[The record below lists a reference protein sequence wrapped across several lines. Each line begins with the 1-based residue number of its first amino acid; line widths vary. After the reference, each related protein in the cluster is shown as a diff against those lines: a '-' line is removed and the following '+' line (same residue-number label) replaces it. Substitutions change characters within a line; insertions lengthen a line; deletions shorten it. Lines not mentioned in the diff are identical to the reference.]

1 MQRGYHVGSR
11 ETVLS
16 LRSSMAIYPLV
27 IHNFFI
33 KIDNSNCCHFMPKV
47 EKYFVMLGMKSHRN
61 CFHIVHRVDNYYVML
76 GMKTYKN
83 LLL

>member
-33 KIDNSNCCHFMPKV
+33 KIDNSNCCHLMPKV
-47 EKYFVMLGMKSHRN
+47 EKHFVMLGMKSHRN
-61 CFHIVHRVDNYYVML
+61 YFHIVHKVDNYYVML
-76 GMKTYKN
+76 I
-83 LLL
+83 